1 MMGIPIS
8 ELYQMTE
15 YEFTMYK
22 VGYQKR
28 QVSFWSMV
36 RFVAWMIQAV
46 ASSKPLKIEEVMEL
60 PGDKEKLEAQQKA
73 KKAKAVTPKQYQNLL
88 EKLGKNKK

>member
-15 YEFTMYK
+15 YEFAIYK

-28 QVSFWSMV
+28 QISEWERTRFQSWMV
-36 RFVAWMIQAV
+36 QAV

-60 PGDKEKLEAQQKA
+60 PGDKERKEAQEKA
-73 KKAKAVTPKQYQNLL
+73 KKTKVVTKKQYNTLL
-88 EKLGKNKK
+88 ESLGLNKQ